1 MARSAADELRTVR
14 DLVRFGTSGF
24 NAAKLSYGHGTDN
37 AFDEAV
43 YLTLWAL
50 QLPLDKLDPFLD
62 ARLTRAEIRH
72 VLTIFERRVQTRLP
86 APYLTHE
93 AWQLGCK
100 FYVDERVLIPRSFIG
115 ELLEQQLA
123 PWVQAPAAVGNVLD
137 LCTGSG
143 VIAIQAA
150 HAFEGAKVDALDIS
164 AGALEVAA
172 HNVADYGLQ
181 NRVRL
186 LQSDVFSALKKQR
199 YDIILSNPPYVNTA
213 SMAALPAEFTH
224 EPALALAGGADGM
237 DVVRRILQGAA
248 THLKR
253 HGLLVLEIG
262 HERAHFEAAF
272 PKLAVTWLS
281 VSAGDE
287 QVLLCTQEAL
297 KETFS

>member
-1 MARSAADELRTVR
+1 MAKDLAPQLRTVR
-14 DLVRFGTSGF
+14 DLVRYGTSCF

-43 YLTLWAL
+43 YLTLATL
-50 QLPLDKLDPFLD
+50 HLPLDKLEPFLD
-62 ARLTRAEIRH
+62 ARLTKPELLQVLH
-72 VLTIFERRVQTRLP
+72 VFEQRIKTRLP
-86 APYLTHE
+86 APYITHE

-123 PWVQAPAAVGNVLD
+123 PWVQDAAAVGSVLD

-150 HAFEGAKVDALDIS
+150 HAFENAKVDALDVS

-172 HNVADYGLQ
+172 RNVADYGLQ

-199 YDIILSNPPYVNTA
+199 YDIILSNPPYVNVQ
-213 SMAALPAEFTH
+213 SMAALPAEFMH

-237 DVVRRILQGAA
+237 DIVRRILKGAA
-248 THLKR
+248 MHLKR

-262 HERAHFEAAF
+262 HERVHFEAAF
-272 PKLAVTWLS
+272 PQLAVTWLS
-281 VSAGDE
+281 VSAGDD